1 MPKVSVII
9 TTYNSMPYLP
19 DTLNSVL
26 QQTFTDLEV
35 IIVDD
40 GSTDQTTAWAAQVD
54 DPRVTLVSQSN
65 QGVSVARNTG
75 INHAQGEYIAFLDGD
90 DLWLTNKLEQQVE
103 LLDRHSHIGLV
114 HTWLALM
121 DEQGLLTGR
130 IMATQVEGKVWQ
142 QIIENN
148 MVACSAAMVRR
159 VCLTTVGIFEPS
171 LRVAEDWDLWIRIA
185 ASYPFAV
192 IKQPLVQYRLH
203 GNSKSKKYPAMVQD
217 FRTIIER
224 AFESVPYELLY
235 LRNRSYGR
243 VNLCIAWKCL
253 QRSEP
258 DFAKAN
264 DFCRQAVLHY
274 PQLRFSREYIRLRCA
289 ISMMKWFGSE
299 SYDGLLNL
307 FNILRRRLSISNSL

>member
-9 TTYNSMPYLP
+9 TTYNSMPYFP
-19 DTLNSVL
+19 ETLSSVL
-26 QQTFTDLEV
+26 RQTFTDFEV
-35 IIVDD
+35 IVVDD
-40 GSTDQTTAWAAQVD
+40 GSTDQTTTWASQVD
-54 DPRVTLVSQSN
+54 DPRVTLVSQPN

-75 INHAQGEYIAFLDGD
+75 ISHAQGDYIAFLDGD
-90 DLWLTNKLEQQVE
+90 DLWETTKLEKQVQI
-103 LLDRHSHIGLV
+103 LDCHSEIGLV

-121 DEQGLLTGR
+121 DEQSHLTGR
-130 IMATQVEGKVWQ
+130 VMKTHVQGEVWQ

-159 VCLTTVGIFEPS
+159 YCLETIGVFDPK
-171 LRVAEDWDLWIRIA
+171 LLVAEDWDLWIRMA

-192 IKQPLVQYRLH
+192 LKEPLVQYRLH
-203 GNSKSKKYPAMVQD
+203 VQSKSKRYPAMVQN

-243 VNLCIAWKCL
+243 VNLCIAWKCI

-258 DFAKAN
+258 DFAKAQE
-264 DFCRQAVLHY
+264 FCHQAVLHY
-274 PQLRFSREYIRLRCA
+274 PQLRFSREYIRLRFA
-289 ISMMKWFGSE
+289 IAMMKWFGPK

-307 FNILRRRLSISNSL
+307 FNILRRRLSVPNSL